1 MQATNGTGNQVLPKR
16 VTMAYNALDQRT
28 QIARFQSTGTANPVA
43 TTDFTYD
50 TANRLSGIAHKQ
62 GATNLN
68 TYAYTYDPLSRL
80 ATVESTLDGLTSY
93 NYNQNDELQGAS
105 NTGAANESYGY
116 DANGNR
122 NTNGFTTASDNRMT
136 ASRGFTY
143 LYDNEGNLTRRT
155 NTISGA
161 YTTYTWDHR
170 NRLTKV
176 TENARESEINYEYDA
191 FNRLV
196 RRHDAVVLSY
206 TPVTYW
212 VYDEGTNPLLEYFG
226 GNPLIQH
233 RYVWSDKVDE
243 LLADEQNPGS
253 SSRNTLWA
261 LSDHLGSIRDI
272 ADTSES
278 TGTTSIANHRRYDS
292 FGRRVWET
300 NHAVDLVF
308 GYTGKLFD
316 ETTRLQNNLN
326 RWYDSSTGRW
336 ISQDP
341 IGFAGGDANLY
352 RYVGNSPTNY
362 TDPSGL
368 HWGHHIVVGPIRKL
382 VPKDALD
389 VFNSLDARIT
399 NDAYRRHNF
408 GTFNHITHKQ
418 YNFAVIKEFE
428 NFVNKNGINP
438 KKMTAD
444 QAKDFVNHLKNLPAS
459 SLIKKFNKGVQA
471 AADAAKLAS
480 KAAAKSGKLVKA
492 AKDGGKL
499 AKAIPG
505 VGVFFAVAG
514 WGMDGYCK
522 GPVNGTINSGIDAIP
537 FVGGGKILIELT
549 ITGDWIPYM
558 QAEEKGEMAEP
569 SYPEYEQWINDFGGQ
584 YPNE

>member
-1 MQATNGTGNQVLPKR
+1 MDVELKTGRMAKDASGSGTPDFRNIFRYDKLNRLTEVIQTNQVGGNLVLPKR
-16 VTMAYNALDQRT
+16 VTMAYNTLGQRT

-43 TTDFTYD
+43 TTNFTYD

-105 NTGAANESYGY
+105 NTGAANESFGY

-143 LYDNEGNLTRRT
+143 LYDNEGNLIRRT

-161 YTTYTWDHR
+161 FTTYTWDHR
-170 NRLTKV
+170 NRLTQV
-176 TENARESEINYEYDA
+176 SERSQTNTRISEINYEYDA

-212 VYDEGTNPLLEYFG
+212 VYDEGTNPLLEYFE

-233 RYVWSDKVDE
+233 RYVWSDNVDD
-243 LLADEQNPGS
+243 LLADEQNPGL
-253 SSRNTLWA
+253 SSRNTRWA

-300 NHAVDLVF
+300 NDAVDLVF

-341 IGFAGGDANLY
+341 IGFAAGDANLY
-352 RYVGNSPTNY
+352 RYVGNGPTNA
-362 TDPSGL
+362 TDPSG
-368 HWGHHIVVGPIRKL
+368 
-382 VPKDALD
+382 
-389 VFNSLDARIT
+389 
-399 NDAYRRHNF
+399 
-408 GTFNHITHKQ
+408 
-418 YNFAVIKEFE
+418 
-428 NFVNKNGINP
+428 
-438 KKMTAD
+438 
-444 QAKDFVNHLKNLPAS
+444 
-459 SLIKKFNKGVQA
+459 
-471 AADAAKLAS
+471 
-480 KAAAKSGKLVKA
+480 
-492 AKDGGKL
+492 
-499 AKAIPG
+499 
-505 VGVFFAVAG
+505 
-514 WGMDGYCK
+514 
-522 GPVNGTINSGIDAIP
+522 
-537 FVGGGKILIELT
+537 
-549 ITGDWIPYM
+549 
-558 QAEEKGEMAEP
+558 
-569 SYPEYEQWINDFGGQ
+569 GQ
-584 YPNE
+584 S